1 MYSKYI
7 KFIFDFIFA
16 ILCLFLLSPL
26 LLMVTLLLALIYR
39 GNPFFTQK
47 RPGRYNR
54 LFTIYKFKTMTD
66 SKDADGNLLPDALRL
81 TKVGAWVRRTSV
93 DELPQLF
100 NVLRGEL
107 SFIGPRPLLPDYL
120 PLYNDFQRRRHEV
133 KPGISG
139 WSQVNGRN
147 AINWEEKLRLDVWY
161 VDNISFHLDFKIF
174 LLTLKKVYL
183 REGISA
189 HGHASMEFFN
199 GNQDK

>member
-1 MYSKYI
+1 MYANYI
-7 KFIFDFIFA
+7 KLLFDYIFA
-16 ILCLFLLSPL
+16 VIGLILLSPL
-26 LLMVTLLLALIYR
+26 LLIVTIGLAVLYK
-39 GNPFFTQK
+39 GSPFFTQT
-47 RPGRYNR
+47 RPGRYNN

-81 TKVGAWVRRTSV
+81 TKVGSLVRKTSL

-107 SFIGPRPLLPDYL
+107 SFIGPRPLLPEYL
-120 PLYNDFQRRRHEV
+120 PLYNDLQKRRHEV

-147 AINWEEKLRLDVWY
+147 AISWEEKLRLDVWY
-161 VDNISFHLDFKIF
+161 VDNISFHLDLKIL
-174 LLTLKKVYL
+174 LLTMKKVYV

-189 HGHASMEFFN
+189 QGHASMEFFN